1 MKIFRCSVCQTPVYF
16 ENTACTACGTATGFA
31 PGPLAMCAID
41 ESGLARVSTD
51 DGERVLERC
60 ANYEREQACNWLA
73 ARGEKF
79 CLACQLNRTIPD
91 LSVPGNQ
98 VLWERLETEKR
109 RLVYSLL
116 RLGLPITPRREGE
129 NGLAFDFLADPD
141 PGFTERGRV
150 LTGHDAGLITI
161 NIAEADPSER
171 ERMREEMDE
180 PYRTILGHF
189 RHESGHYY
197 WDRLIEGTR
206 WLAPFRELFGDE
218 RADYGE
224 ALARN
229 YAAGPPADWHDHY
242 VSSYATSHP
251 WEDWAETWSH
261 YLHMVETL
269 ETAWQFGF
277 RTSPRAPNTKML
289 QSEPSADPYR
299 EEDFE
304 ALVSDWLPFTVALN
318 ALNRAMGQDLA
329 YPFVLPSPVLEK
341 LAFVHALVRE
351 TSDRS
356 APHPG
361 PAR

>member
-1 MKIFRCSVCQTPVYF
+1 MKIFRCSICRTPVYF
-16 ENTACTACGTATGFA
+16 ENTACTACGTAMGFA
-31 PGPLAMCAID
+31 RRPVAMCAIED
-41 ESGLARVSTD
+41 TGMARVKTD
-51 DGERVLERC
+51 GGEHVLKRC
-60 ANYEREQACNWLA
+60 ANYEQEACNWLVA
-73 ARGEKF
+73 SDEEF
-79 CLACQLNRTIPD
+79 CLACRLNRTIPD
-91 LSVPGNQ
+91 LSVPGNR

-116 RLGLPITPRREGE
+116 RLDLPITPWRERE

-150 LTGHDAGLITI
+150 LTGHDDGLITI

-197 WDRLIEGTR
+197 WDQLIDGTR
-206 WLAPFRELFGDE
+206 WLEPFRELFGDE

-224 ALARN
+224 ALAKN
-229 YAAGPPADWHDHY
+229 YADGPPADWQDHY
-242 VSSYATSHP
+242 VSSYAASHP

-277 RTSPRAPNTKML
+277 STSPRTPNTEML
-289 QSEPSADPYR
+289 QSEPDADPYC
-299 EEDFE
+299 ETDFE
-304 ALVSDWLPFTVALN
+304 ALVGHWIPFTIALN

-329 YPFVLPSPVLEK
+329 YPFVLADPVIEK
-341 LAFVHALVRE
+341 LAFVHRLVRE
-351 TSDRS
+351 NADQPGTSTPG
-356 APHPG
+356 AP
-361 PAR
+361 